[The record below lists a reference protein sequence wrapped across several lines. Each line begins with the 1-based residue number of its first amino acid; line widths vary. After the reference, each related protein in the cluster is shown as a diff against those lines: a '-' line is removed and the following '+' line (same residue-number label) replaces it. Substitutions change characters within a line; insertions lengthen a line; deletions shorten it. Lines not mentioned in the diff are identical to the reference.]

1 MREQYLE
8 LREILKKEYPV
19 KTHYH
24 MIRGEYF
31 VIDTEDVFGNEMSV
45 EVYLEDNKLR
55 VMSMETIDGEVYK
68 TEDKYF
74 KAYQFAHKMV
84 QRILG

>member
-8 LREILKKEYPV
+8 LREMLKKDYPV
-19 KTHYH
+19 RTHYH
-24 MIRGEYF
+24 ILKGEYLL
-31 VIDTEDVFGNEMSV
+31 IDTEDTLGNPMSV